1 MKKIFIL
8 TLLIFITTF
17 SITLAENNDC
27 WYWLTSSDEKTTYVD
42 ILTLEYN
49 SNWDTVNFWMKTV
62 IPAEDKF
69 FIFKGQIDFQNRII
83 SFYEGYEYTL
93 STEKSVQQF
102 YSGLTMDIIPNS
114 IGEYW
119 AYVIANLIGRTSKF

>member
-1 MKKIFIL
+1 MK
-8 TLLIFITTF
+8 
-17 SITLAENNDC
+17 
-27 WYWLTSSDEKTTYVD
+27 KTTYVD
-42 ILTLEYN
+42 ILTLKYN

-69 FIFKGQIDFQNRII
+69 FIFKWQIDFQNRII
-83 SFYEGYEYTL
+83 SFYEGYKYTL